1 MNLQVFD
8 VLPLSSN
15 GEALDSFYTCPS
27 CLHDSPRC
35 FEWLV
40 LEYKKNHVSYS
51 FQIAKPESQQH
62 DKYIGRYAQ
71 ANEDLLDTITR
82 PISRGA
88 ITDWDAMDDL
98 WNHMYYEELL
108 VPPEQFPIL
117 HTEMVENSMSS
128 REKHI
133 EV

>member
-1 MNLQVFD
+1 M
-8 VLPLSSN
+8 
-15 GEALDSFYTCPS
+15 
-27 CLHDSPRC
+27 
-35 FEWLV
+35 
-40 LEYKKNHVSYS
+40 
-51 FQIAKPESQQH
+51 PESQQY
-62 DKYIGRYAQ
+62 DKFIGRYAQ
-71 ANEDLLDTITR
+71 ANQDLLETITR
-82 PISRGA
+82 PINRGA

-117 HTEMVENSMSS
+117 HTEMVDNSMSS